1 MLITQ
6 ENQKNAIYVTTND
19 SIIIKIFVEMCQD
32 LGLDLV
38 FLLIYLAKTL
48 MSCIC

>member
-1 MLITQ
+1 MRNL
-6 ENQKNAIYVTTND
+6 YGLGGV
-19 SIIIKIFVEMCQD
+19 SIANIFVEMCQD

-38 FLLIYLAKTL
+38 FLLIYLAKTI